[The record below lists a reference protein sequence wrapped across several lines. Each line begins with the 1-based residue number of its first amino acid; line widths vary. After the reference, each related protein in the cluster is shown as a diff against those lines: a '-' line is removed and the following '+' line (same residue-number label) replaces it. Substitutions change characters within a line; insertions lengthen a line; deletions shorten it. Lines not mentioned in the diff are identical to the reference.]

1 MKNFVRHILNQIW
14 SNVDFNHKVVVLVY
28 PNVYIC
34 KIHSFPFSAQERE
47 RDANL
52 EREIDIGCCVH
63 CAFCIE
69 NSNFEFKRPGPGQRQ
84 ENNLYSKHRNELF
97 SKSSF

>member
-1 MKNFVRHILNQIW
+1 MCTYVK
-14 SNVDFNHKVVVLVY
+14 
-28 PNVYIC
+28 YI
-34 KIHSFPFSAQERE
+34 HFHFPHRRE

-69 NSNFEFKRPGPGQRQ
+69 NSNFEFKRPGSGQRQ
-84 ENNLYSKHRNELF
+84 ENNLYFKHRNETF
-97 SKSSF
+97 SKSFFFKKKEETHQTIILQLYW